1 MSKLQT
7 GGGKTL
13 GNEEM
18 FVNFMILGL
27 RRTTY
32 FMNTLGTEMFALGQ
46 KQLETTVI
54 IKIQTHPCYLETLTD
69 FHGDEAKKIQ
79 IG

>member
-27 RRTTY
+27 RRTPY
-32 FMNTLGTEMFALGQ
+32 FMHTLGTEMFALGQ

-54 IKIQTHPCYLETLTD
+54 IKI
-69 FHGDEAKKIQ
+69 
-79 IG
+79 

>member
-1 MSKLQT
+1 MIMSKLQT

-18 FVNFMILGL
+18 FVNFMVLGL
-27 RRTTY
+27 RRTPY
-32 FMNTLGTEMFALGQ
+32 FMHTLGTEMFALGQ

-54 IKIQTHPCYLETLTD
+54 IKI
-69 FHGDEAKKIQ
+69 
-79 IG
+79 